1 MAFGYRI
8 KDQQGTYFVTF
19 TVEQWVDV
27 FTRKE
32 YVEIV
37 INSLIFC
44 QTEKGLLIYA
54 WVIMTNHLHMII
66 SCKEGS
72 KLSDI
77 IRDFKKFMSRK
88 IVSAIGSFSK
98 ESRKCWL
105 QFLLIQ
111 KTTAGTNEI
120 AFWQDG
126 NHAEEIYDL
135 KFFCQKRDYIHF
147 NPVKSGYVSNPE
159 HWCWSSA
166 RNSHGGK
173 GQIELSYWND

>member
-8 KDQQGTYFVTF
+8 KEQQGTYFVTF

-44 QTEKGLLIYA
+44 QAEKGLLVYA

-66 SCKEGS
+66 SCKEGN

-77 IRDFKKFMSRK
+77 IRDFKKFTSRK
-88 IVSAIGSFSK
+88 IISAIESFSK
-98 ESRKCWL
+98 ESRRCWL
-105 QFLLIQ
+105 RFLLIQ
-111 KTTAGTNEI
+111 KTTEGKTEI
-120 AFWQDG
+120 CFWQDG

-147 NPVKSGYVSNPE
+147 NPVKSGYVSIPE

-166 RNSHGGK
+166 VDLRGRK
-173 GQIELSYWND
+173 GAIELSSWND